1 MKLLSLTVGGFRN
14 VAETTIE
21 LGGITAFVSPNNYGK
36 SNLLKAIE
44 FATEF
49 INESPRMRSV
59 MMGYIGGVPLVPEL
73 ADSDFRFQVEFED
86 PDLGEYRFVR
96 YGFSFSWE
104 RDDGTGQV
112 ITDETLEIK
121 PQRGVR
127 WTNYLRRDEGKYK
140 KSHDT
145 RSFRTIQL
153 DGNQLAIDVLT
164 AIEDID
170 INPAIKKIK
179 EICFSLC
186 ASLDAS
192 GRFRPAP
199 LEMKTRSD
207 NDKMAAFDDNDLP
220 RAMYRL
226 KVNHKNRYNDLLAAL
241 YTLFPEFDDISVNPY
256 ELRKEEHEAL
266 EKSLHGQ
273 DGDADEPDI
282 PLRIRDELYRMTV
295 RSSFLNQPVN
305 MDMMSTGT
313 KRIVWLLTNVI
324 IAETCDAQCIGMEE
338 VETSIHPK
346 MLGELLELLDENIG
360 ETSLLITSHSPFL
373 IQYLKPQQIYIG
385 EPNDSGVARFK
396 RIREDKTEEVNSYAH
411 DRGLGFGEYLFELMS
426 SDGDDTAMLA
436 SVLEG

>member
-44 FATEF
+44 FATIF
-49 INESPRMRSV
+49 INESPRTRSV
-59 MMGYIGGVPLVPEL
+59 MMGYVGGIPLVPEL
-73 ADSDFRFQVEFED
+73 AKEDFRFQVEFED

-96 YGFSFSWE
+96 YEFSFSLR

-112 ITDETLEIK
+112 ITDETIEIN
-121 PQRGVR
+121 PQRGGR
-127 WTNYLRRDEGKYK
+127 WTNYLRRDKGKYK

-170 INPAIKKIK
+170 INPAIKMIK
-179 EICFSLC
+179 EIGFMLC
-186 ASLDAS
+186 ASIDAS
-192 GRFRPAP
+192 SRFRPTP
-199 LEMKTRSD
+199 LEIKD
-207 NDKMAAFDDNDLP
+207 DAEGEKMVAFDDEDLP

-226 KVNHKNRYNDLLAAL
+226 KVNHKERYDDLLSAL
-241 YTLFPEFDDISVNPY
+241 FTLFPEFEDISVNPY
-256 ELRKEEHEAL
+256 ELKKEEHDAL
-266 EKSLHGQ
+266 EKTLQ
-273 DGDADEPDI
+273 TPDGEEDVPF
-282 PLRIRDELYRMTV
+282 RIRDELYRMTV
-295 RSSFLNQPVN
+295 RSSNLNQPVN
-305 MDMMSTGT
+305 ITMMSMGT
-313 KRIVWLLTNVI
+313 QRIVWLLTNVI
-324 IAETCDAQCIGMEE
+324 IAEAYDAQCIGIEE

-385 EPNDSGVARFK
+385 EPSDNGIARFK
-396 RIREDKTEEVNSYAH
+396 RIREDEVEKINSYAH

-426 SDGDDTAMLA
+426 SDSDGSAMLA

>member
-44 FATEF
+44 FATIF
-49 INESPRMRSV
+49 INESPRTRSV
-59 MMGYIGGVPLVPEL
+59 MMGYVGGIPLVPEL
-73 ADSDFRFQVEFED
+73 AKEDFRFQVEFED

-96 YGFSFSWE
+96 YGFSFSWR

-112 ITDETLEIK
+112 ITDETIEIN
-121 PQRGVR
+121 PQRGGR
-127 WTNYLRRDEGKYK
+127 WTNYLRRDKGKYK

-170 INPAIKKIK
+170 INPAIKMIK
-179 EICFSLC
+179 EIGFMLC
-186 ASLDAS
+186 ASIDAS
-192 GRFRPAP
+192 SRFRPTP
-199 LEMKTRSD
+199 LEIKD
-207 NDKMAAFDDNDLP
+207 DAEGEKMVAFDDEDLP

-226 KVNHKNRYNDLLAAL
+226 KVNHKERYDDLLSAL
-241 YTLFPEFDDISVNPY
+241 FTLFPEFEDISVNPY
-256 ELRKEEHEAL
+256 ELKREEHDAL
-266 EKSLHGQ
+266 EKTLQ
-273 DGDADEPDI
+273 TPDGEEDVPF
-282 PLRIRDELYRMTV
+282 RIRDELYRMTV
-295 RSSFLNQPVN
+295 RSSNLNQPVN
-305 MDMMSTGT
+305 ITMMSMGT
-313 KRIVWLLTNVI
+313 QRIVWLLTNVI
-324 IAETCDAQCIGMEE
+324 IAEAYDAQCIGIEE

-385 EPNDSGVARFK
+385 EPSDNGIARFK
-396 RIREDKTEEVNSYAH
+396 RIREDEVEKINSYAH

-426 SDGDDTAMLA
+426 SDSDGSAMLA

>member
-1 MKLLSLTVGGFRN
+1 MRLLSLTVGGFRN

-21 LGGITAFVSPNNYGK
+21 LGGITTFVSSNNYGK
-36 SNLLKAIE
+36 SNLLDAVE

-49 INESPRMRSV
+49 INESPKARSV
-59 MMGYIGGVPLVPEL
+59 MMGYIGGIPLVPEL
-73 ADSDFRFQVEFED
+73 ANEDFRFQVEFEN

-96 YGFSFSWE
+96 YGFSFSWR

-112 ITDETLEIK
+112 ITNETIEIN
-121 PQRGVR
+121 PQRGGR
-127 WTNYLRRDEGKYK
+127 WTNYLRRDKGKYK

-170 INPAIKKIK
+170 INPAIKMIK
-179 EICFSLC
+179 EIGFSLC

-192 GRFRPAP
+192 GRFRPTP
-199 LEMKTRSD
+199 LEMKTGSKS
-207 NDKMAAFDDNDLP
+207 DKMVAFDDEDLP

-226 KVNHKNRYNDLLAAL
+226 KVNHRERYDDLLAAL
-241 YTLFPEFDDISVNPY
+241 FTLFPEFEDITVNPY

-266 EKSLHGQ
+266 EKQLHGPE
-273 DGDADEPDI
+273 GADDEADI
-282 PLRIRDELYRMTV
+282 PFRIRDELYRMTV

-324 IAETCDAQCIGMEE
+324 IAEAYDAQCIGIEE

-385 EPNDSGVARFK
+385 APNDNGIASFK
-396 RIREDKTEEVNSYAH
+396 RIREDEIEKINSYAH

-426 SDGDDTAMLA
+426 SDNDGSAMLA
-436 SVLEG
+436 SVLKG

>member
-14 VAETTIE
+14 IAETTIE

-44 FATEF
+44 FATIF
-49 INESPRMRSV
+49 INESPRTRSV
-59 MMGYIGGVPLVPEL
+59 MMGYVGGIPLVPEL
-73 ADSDFRFQVEFED
+73 AKEDFRFQVEFED

-96 YGFSFSWE
+96 YGFSFSWR

-112 ITDETLEIK
+112 ITDETIEIN
-121 PQRGVR
+121 PQRGGR
-127 WTNYLRRDEGKYK
+127 WTNYLRRDKGKYK

-170 INPAIKKIK
+170 INPAIKMIK
-179 EICFSLC
+179 EIGFMLC
-186 ASLDAS
+186 ASIDAS
-192 GRFRPAP
+192 SRFRPTP
-199 LEMKTRSD
+199 LEIKD
-207 NDKMAAFDDNDLP
+207 DAEGEKMVAFDDEDLP

-226 KVNHKNRYNDLLAAL
+226 KVNHKERYDDLLSAL
-241 YTLFPEFDDISVNPY
+241 FTLFPEFEDISVNPY
-256 ELRKEEHEAL
+256 ELKKEEHDAL
-266 EKSLHGQ
+266 EKTLQ
-273 DGDADEPDI
+273 TPDGEEDVPF
-282 PLRIRDELYRMTV
+282 RIRDELYRMTV
-295 RSSFLNQPVN
+295 RSSNLNQPVN
-305 MDMMSTGT
+305 ITMMSMGT
-313 KRIVWLLTNVI
+313 QRIVWLLTNVI
-324 IAETCDAQCIGMEE
+324 IAEAYDAQCIGIEE

-385 EPNDSGVARFK
+385 EPSDNGIARFK
-396 RIREDKTEEVNSYAH
+396 RIREDEVEKINSYAH

-426 SDGDDTAMLA
+426 SDSDGSAMLA